1 MSTSTARKADT
12 GNVEWDYERRRSER
26 TLLYQLVAEHYPRF
40 VELLADQGGLLPD
53 HVQREFEDFL
63 KCGILDH
70 GFLRV
75 RCQDCHSERLVAFS
89 WSLLRVLR
97 PRH

>member
-1 MSTSTARKADT
+1 MSSGTARTADT
-12 GNVEWDYERRRSER
+12 GKTVWCYERRRPER

-40 VELLADQGGLLPD
+40 LALLADRGRSLP
-53 HVQREFEDFL
+53 HYVQREFDEFL
-63 KCGILDH
+63 QCGILDH

-89 WSLLRVLR
+89 CK
-97 PRH
+97 